1 MREREA
7 WKCPLCGFTTCGSLA
22 SRSQHA
28 ARHRPWTSA
37 GRKRPLLPKET
48 FA

>member
-1 MREREA
+1 MNEHKT
-7 WKCPLCGFTTCGSLA
+7 WTCPLCGFTTRGSGV

-48 FA
+48 FG